1 MKSVIKKE
9 IRPHSFAAWMAFMRP
24 KTFWI
29 AAAPVCVGTAF
40 AGALAGTWNLWIFLF
55 TLLGAVSIQAMS
67 NMVND
72 YAYNLKKAENGTRV
86 GLPRATTEGWI
97 SMSAAKKMVGFS
109 IVVCSLFGIL
119 LIVIGGLPI
128 ACIAVLSLICGFCYM
143 GGPKPIAYT
152 PFGEFLVLVFYGL
165 FAVSGTYWLQT
176 HSFNWLT
183 LVPGLSLGLIGAAVL
198 FVNNYRD
205 LDHDRSVGRYTL
217 VAACGRKLA
226 NTLYM
231 LMIFLP
237 TAQAAQPLESGTPM
251 TLTTPSA
258 ILAET
263 ATGTVIFEKNA
274 DERREVASIT
284 KLMTALLVLEA
295 LDRDEIAL
303 TDSVQIS
310 PRAAAMKGSQ
320 ALLDA
325 NAVYPLE
332 DLLRT
337 TIMASANDS
346 AVALSEYIAGSEEN
360 FVDRMNRR
368 AAELGM
374 TNTNYVN
381 CTGYPQSGQYTTA
394 RDVCRLCCEIAKHPR
409 YNQYASVW
417 IDKLTHPSGR
427 VTDLTNTNRL
437 VRFYEGCDG
446 YKTGS
451 TDAAKYCLAATA
463 EKNGMRLV
471 AIVLGTPVS
480 QTRFNEARQML
491 DYGFA
496 TYRRVVI
503 ANKGDLLGQ
512 NVEVRGGSAES
523 VPLALGSGLSMLL
536 KNGQQSG
543 LSLSVQLPESVDAPI
558 AQGDVIGL
566 VDVLL
571 DGQVIA
577 KLNCVAAED
586 VPRPGFIEGLLRIL
600 RNWR

>member
-1 MKSVIKKE
+1 MQTGK
-9 IRPHSFAAWMAFMRP
+9 RLW
-24 KTFWI
+24 
-29 AAAPVCVGTAF
+29 
-40 AGALAGTWNLWIFLF
+40 ALT
-55 TLLGAVSIQAMS
+55 
-67 NMVND
+67 
-72 YAYNLKKAENGTRV
+72 
-86 GLPRATTEGWI
+86 
-97 SMSAAKKMVGFS
+97 
-109 IVVCSLFGIL
+109 C
-119 LIVIGGLPI
+119 
-128 ACIAVLSLICGFCYM
+128 C
-143 GGPKPIAYT
+143 
-152 PFGEFLVLVFYGL
+152 
-165 FAVSGTYWLQT
+165 
-176 HSFNWLT
+176 
-183 LVPGLSLGLIGAAVL
+183 
-198 FVNNYRD
+198 
-205 LDHDRSVGRYTL
+205 
-217 VAACGRKLA
+217 
-226 NTLYM
+226 M

-374 TNTNYVN
+374 TNTHYVN

-471 AIVLGTPVS
+471 AVQRSAADAGLRLRDISPGGDCEQGRFAGAKCRGSRRQRGERPAGAGERAFDAAEKRAAERLVAVRAAAGERRCPDCAGGCHRLGGCAAG
-480 QTRFNEARQML
+480 RAGDCEIEL
-491 DYGFA
+491 
-496 TYRRVVI
+496 RR
-503 ANKGDLLGQ
+503 
-512 NVEVRGGSAES
+512 RGGCAASGVHRGAAADS
-523 VPLALGSGLSMLL
+523 SQLAVRA
-536 KNGQQSG
+536 NG
-543 LSLSVQLPESVDAPI
+543 E
-558 AQGDVIGL
+558 
-566 VDVLL
+566 
-571 DGQVIA
+571 
-577 KLNCVAAED
+577 
-586 VPRPGFIEGLLRIL
+586 
-600 RNWR
+600 